1 MINTE
6 LKLVLGHKPPLFD
19 APSGWHILTTDPD
32 NKKDFY
38 VADNSQIKKD
48 GNIDCLGEY
57 GWLFCLAKKLKSMP
71 EIKTIKLVQYRK
83 ILSMYKVEPIGIG
96 PESKANYMTQ
106 ENFKPYESKLDA
118 MMQGNGWGLLLPPII
133 EFNNNNWIHPTVLHN
148 YSHNHCIEDILR
160 FTIDAVD
167 SKELTRKDAD
177 DFLNCRGLIY
187 GGMSLGVYPTE
198 LFIKIYDQVERIV
211 MYHYAHGWVKSNDA
225 YNYRNIGFCTE
236 RMLSYLLLKEL
247 HNRNIGIPNNN
258 SHLIIITQEGKSA
271 RGEKGVS

>member
-1 MINTE
+1 
-6 LKLVLGHKPPLFD
+6 
-19 APSGWHILTTDPD
+19 
-32 NKKDFY
+32 
-38 VADNSQIKKD
+38 
-48 GNIDCLGEY
+48 
-57 GWLFCLAKKLKSMP
+57 
-71 EIKTIKLVQYRK
+71 
-83 ILSMYKVEPIGIG
+83 
-96 PESKANYMTQ
+96 
-106 ENFKPYESKLDA
+106 
-118 MMQGNGWGLLLPPII
+118 MQGNGWGLLLPPII
-133 EFNNNNWIHPTVLHN
+133 EFNDNNWIHPTVLHN

-258 SHLIIITQEGKSA
+258 SHLIIITQEEKFA
-271 RGEKGVS
+271 VGEKLAHD